1 MKETFVIKNEL
12 GLHARAAAKFVE
24 ITNAFDSE
32 IIVTVGNSTFDGK
45 SIMGLLSIGI
55 KKGEEIIVSIS
66 GRDEEDAF
74 KAIDK
79 LINEDLLEME

>member
-24 ITNAFDSE
+24 ITNKFESE
-32 IIVTVGNSTFDGK
+32 IIVTIEDCTFDGK

-55 KKGEEIIVSIS
+55 KKGDEIDVAIS
-66 GRDEEDAF
+66 GIDEKEALAAIKKLLEEDL
-74 KAIDK
+74 ID
-79 LINEDLLEME
+79 M

>member
-24 ITNAFDSE
+24 ITNKFESE
-32 IIVTVGNSTFDGK
+32 IIVTIEDCTFDGK

-55 KKGEEIIVSIS
+55 KKGDEIDVAIS
-66 GRDEEDAF
+66 GSDENEALTAIKKLLEEDL
-74 KAIDK
+74 ID
-79 LINEDLLEME
+79 M